1 MSGNMHKITPFLWF
15 DNQAEE
21 AMNFYLSVFKNSKAG
36 ELRRYPSG
44 ALLTASF
51 EIESQPF
58 VALNGGP
65 HYKLTPA
72 ISLYVDCE
80 DQAEVDALWDKLSV
94 GGEIHRCGWVTDKFG
109 LTWQII
115 PSALGTMLQDKDVE
129 KSSRVWKAM
138 MEMRKIDIQR
148 LRDAYDGVYQPA

>member
-1 MSGNMHKITPFLWF
+1 MSGKMHKITPFLWF

-44 ALLTASF
+44 AFLTASF
-51 EIESQPF
+51 EIEGQPF
-58 VALNGGP
+58 IALNGGP

-80 DQAEVDALWDKLSV
+80 DQAEVDALWGKLSD
-94 GGEIHRCGWVTDKFG
+94 GGEIHQCGWVTDKFG

-115 PSALGTMLQDKDVE
+115 PSALGTMLQDKDAE
-129 KSSRVWKAM
+129 KSQRVWKAM

-148 LRDAYDGVYQPA
+148 LRDAYDGAYQPA